1 MGVLEGCI
9 PREEVLKGDLDDA
22 IFAADFGDVVADR
35 APKVYGDP
43 RIFFQ
48 NTHPAAQ
55 LCKVIQAVFG
65 RLSDPMEAGATIR
78 LSTGFGGGKTHTLIA
93 LWHLARNISDPGM
106 GIELLPAAG
115 RPKKV
120 KVVGIDASKAGEVFA
135 RHGDLVTR
143 SLWGELSFQLGGPK
157 ALDILGRLDH
167 PERQPD
173 EALVESLFPPGPVLI
188 LLDEVVIYMATLT
201 EQGQGNL
208 LAFLN
213 KLAGVV
219 AKRPQTVLVVTDPA
233 DQRAFAS
240 QAARVGDSITA
251 AAIKLDDLFGRRM
264 TDFDPIGEESAQVIV
279 RRLFEKVDPAAAQK
293 ASALYH
299 SLYERVTRESPGLL
313 PIYAASA
320 DYAKKMVQC
329 YPFHPRLVET
339 AQGRLGALQEFN
351 KSRGTLR
358 LFARILRSI
367 WETGQ
372 ELELITAGDVD
383 WSSDRIQA
391 DLLQRLNRDNF
402 KAAVS
407 ADIQK
412 HAVELDE
419 GERRGIHVRVASALL
434 LESVPMQANSG
445 LEPADLTLAV
455 LRPEEAGPEPSEALD
470 RLVGVCWHTYPLPGG
485 RGWQFRYE
493 PNVIKQVEERMGHIP
508 IDDAKSKVLSEV
520 QGYFSG
526 PAFKLAAWPTSARQV
541 PESAELQLALCEDEK
556 TARSVC
562 AYSDDSD
569 PSALMPRLFR
579 NAILAVTATAS
590 SLNTAVERA
599 RRLLAAEAI
608 EREQRTGE
616 ASKLVRE
623 QLQRIKPELQKQF
636 RLQSCRA
643 FDRVVLP
650 GGASYQM
657 EEKYQVP
664 EDKIMQKAQGQALL
678 RSFLDDKDL
687 VYKQG
692 ESLDT
697 GRFMKEI
704 LRGATPLAED
714 PEVFTAKAVHERFL
728 AAPGLRLVPNG
739 DIVRQTIL
747 KALAAGKIAIR
758 LANGKAYD
766 ASGCVDGPP
775 GNRRRLPGSLSTLSL
790 DDKVWLARVES
801 QAAFSWL
808 REETQVKKEEQKGKG
823 FFPPSPTLPPKVT
836 ATTWERVL
844 EYARTRPLLELKLTA
859 GTPAEAAVLSGLA
872 QPLGA
877 EKIALSV
884 TVGGNL
890 KGGGRVNFQANDL
903 KPTHPIGPLV
913 MSQTLFNAMEE
924 GADYEAELA
933 LSFGAS
939 GRQGLESMLSGL
951 AEQAPEGV
959 KPQAVFGE
967 PSGGT
972 Q

>member
-1 MGVLEGCI
+1 
-9 PREEVLKGDLDDA
+9 
-22 IFAADFGDVVADR
+22 
-35 APKVYGDP
+35 
-43 RIFFQ
+43 
-48 NTHPAAQ
+48 
-55 LCKVIQAVFG
+55 
-65 RLSDPMEAGATIR
+65 
-78 LSTGFGGGKTHTLIA
+78 
-93 LWHLARNISDPGM
+93 
-106 GIELLPAAG
+106 
-115 RPKKV
+115 
-120 KVVGIDASKAGEVFA
+120 
-135 RHGDLVTR
+135 
-143 SLWGELSFQLGGPK
+143 
-157 ALDILGRLDH
+157 
-167 PERQPD
+167 
-173 EALVESLFPPGPVLI
+173 
-188 LLDEVVIYMATLT
+188 LT
-201 EQGQGNL
+201 
-208 LAFLN
+208 
-213 KLAGVV
+213 
-219 AKRPQTVLVVTDPA
+219 
-233 DQRAFAS
+233 
-240 QAARVGDSITA
+240 
-251 AAIKLDDLFGRRM
+251 
-264 TDFDPIGEESAQVIV
+264 
-279 RRLFEKVDPAAAQK
+279 
-293 ASALYH
+293 
-299 SLYERVTRESPGLL
+299 
-313 PIYAASA
+313 
-320 DYAKKMVQC
+320 
-329 YPFHPRLVET
+329 
-339 AQGRLGALQEFN
+339 
-351 KSRGTLR
+351 
-358 LFARILRSI
+358 
-367 WETGQ
+367 
-372 ELELITAGDVD
+372 D

-470 RLVGVCWHTYPLPGG
+470 RLAGVCWHTYPLPGG

-526 PAFKLAAWPTSARQV
+526 PAFKLVAWPTSARQV
-541 PESAELQLALCEDEK
+541 PESAELQLVLCEDEK

-608 EREQRTGE
+608 KREQRTGE

-808 REETQVKKEEQKGKG
+808 REETQVKEEEQKGKG
-823 FFPPSPTLPPKVT
+823 FFPPPPTLPPKVT
-836 ATTWERVL
+836 ATT
-844 EYARTRPLLELKLTA
+844 
-859 GTPAEAAVLSGLA
+859 
-872 QPLGA
+872 
-877 EKIALSV
+877 
-884 TVGGNL
+884 
-890 KGGGRVNFQANDL
+890 
-903 KPTHPIGPLV
+903 
-913 MSQTLFNAMEE
+913 
-924 GADYEAELA
+924 
-933 LSFGAS
+933 
-939 GRQGLESMLSGL
+939 
-951 AEQAPEGV
+951 
-959 KPQAVFGE
+959 
-967 PSGGT
+967 
-972 Q
+972 